1 MSGIIRVKT
10 AGFDRY
16 EELLLLRDQYRKDAD
31 HAFMDYVR
39 EFGEE
44 IRANFEL
51 KVDCISIRKSIAY
64 CQAALNHGKKID
76 AVAMQQMLTIEMQQY
91 YDELQQMTET
101 NEACQHLKT
110 ISAYDVQQVKKLYH
124 ELAKQLHPDINPETS
139 KSKKLMDIWNRIVT
153 AYKANDL
160 SELEALQVL
169 ANKALNELGLGR
181 EEIEIPDIENR
192 ITELEEEIKRIVNK
206 DPYQYRFLLR
216 APDLVEQKHDELKKE
231 HAEYEEARQQLK
243 AILDDL
249 MKKGNAKWV
258 LN

>member
-16 EELLLLRDQYRKDAD
+16 EDLLLQRDQYRKDAD
-31 HAFMDYVR
+31 TAFFNYVR

-44 IRANFEL
+44 TRANFEL

-76 AVAMQQMLTIEMQQY
+76 TAAMQQMLALEMQQY
-91 YDELQQMTET
+91 YEELQQMAET
-101 NEACQHLKT
+101 SEACRHLKA
-110 ISAYDVQQVKKLYH
+110 ISIYDVQQIKKLYR
-124 ELAKQLHPDINPETS
+124 ELAKQLHPDINSEMGRS
-139 KSKKLMDIWNRIVT
+139 EKLMEIWNRIVT

-160 SELEALQVL
+160 SELNALQVL
-169 ANKALNELGLGR
+169 ANKALKELGMDS
-181 EEIEIPDIENR
+181 EEIDIPNIEER
-192 ITELEEEIKRIVNK
+192 IAELEEEIKSIVNK

-216 APDLVEQKHDELKKE
+216 DPDLVEQKHDELKKE
-231 HAEYEEARQQLK
+231 HEEYEEAHQQLK
-243 AILDDL
+243 ALLDDL
-249 MKKGNAKWV
+249 MKKGGAKWV